1 MRRNHYWGNP
11 ENQAGAMNRYTV
23 VIRCKDEARWLP
35 DLRKGLELQ
44 SVRPTAIIFVDSG
57 STDGSIEL
65 AESFGWSLVKYPKN
79 ESFNYSKSLNIG
91 LDHCETEYALL
102 LSAHCLLAS
111 VHSVAILLSTAARHG
126 AAGVFGRQLPTSQS
140 HPIDVRDL
148 LTVFGRE
155 EIVYSQH
162 PFFHNAF
169 SLVRKD
175 IWLRHRFDEQINGIE
190 DRFWAKSVA
199 AEGHK
204 IVYEPSASVYHEHG
218 LNQSSCE
225 IRASRVVEAL
235 VHLHNDDGCLRSSPY
250 SVDRSKQEQF
260 IEYDSCAPFLD

>member
-1 MRRNHYWGNP
+1 M
-11 ENQAGAMNRYTV
+11 AMNKYTV
-23 VIRCKDEARWLP
+23 VIRCKNEARWLP
-35 DLRKGLELQ
+35 DCRKGLGLQ
-44 SVRPTAIIFVDSG
+44 SAGPTDVIFVDSG
-57 STDGSIEL
+57 STDGSKEL
-65 AESFGWSLVKYPKN
+65 AASFGWSLVKYPKN
-79 ESFNYSKSLNIG
+79 EAFNYSKALNIG
-91 LDHCETEYALL
+91 LEECETEYALL

-111 VHSVAILLSTAARHG
+111 VHSVSRLLSTASRQG

-155 EIVYSQH
+155 RIVYCQH

-169 SLVRKD
+169 SLIRKD

-190 DRFWAKSVA
+190 DRLWAKSVA

-204 IVYEPSASVYHEHG
+204 IIYEPSACVYHEHG

-235 VHLHNDDGCLRSSPY
+235 VHLHNDDGCLCSNPASFD
-250 SVDRSKQEQF
+250 VDTQEKF
-260 IEYDSCAPFLD
+260 IEYDSCLPFLG

>member
-1 MRRNHYWGNP
+1 
-11 ENQAGAMNRYTV
+11 MNKYTV
-23 VIRCKDEARWLP
+23 VIRCKDEARWLA
-35 DLRKGLELQ
+35 DCRKGLELQ
-44 SVRPTAIIFVDSG
+44 SAGSMGVIFVDSG

-79 ESFNYSKSLNIG
+79 EPFNYSKALNIG
-91 LDHCETEYALL
+91 LEQCETEYALL

-111 VHSVAILLSTAARHG
+111 VHSVSILLSTASRHG

-140 HPIDVRDL
+140 HPVDVRDL

-155 EIVYSQH
+155 KIVYSQH

-169 SLVRKD
+169 SIIRKD
-175 IWLRHRFDEQINGIE
+175 IWLRHRFDTQINGIE
-190 DRFWAKSVA
+190 DRIWAKSVV

-204 IVYEPSASVYHEHG
+204 IIYEPSACVYHEHG

-235 VHLHNDDGCLRSSPY
+235 GHLHNDDGWLRSNPS
-250 SVDRSKQEQF
+250 SFDRGRQEQS
-260 IEYDSCAPFLD
+260 IVYNSCAPFLR

>member
-1 MRRNHYWGNP
+1 MKK
-11 ENQAGAMNRYTV
+11 YTV
-23 VIRCKDEARWLP
+23 VIRCKDEARWLV
-35 DLRKGLELQ
+35 DCQKGLELQ
-44 SVRPTAIIFVDSG
+44 SARPTEIIFVDSG
-57 STDGSIEL
+57 STDGSLEL
-65 AESFGWSLVKYPKN
+65 AASFGWSLVKYPKN
-79 ESFNYSKSLNIG
+79 ELFNYSKSLNIG
-91 LDHCETEYALL
+91 LEQCETEYALL

-111 VHSVAILLSTAARHG
+111 VHSVSILLSTASRYG

-140 HPIDVRDL
+140 HPVDVRDL

-155 EIVYSQH
+155 QIIYSQQ

-169 SLVRKD
+169 SLIRKD

-204 IVYEPSASVYHEHG
+204 IIYEPSACVYHEHG
-218 LNQSSCE
+218 LNQSSCQ

-235 VHLHNDDGCLRSSPY
+235 VHLHNDDRHLRSNS
-250 SVDRSKQEQF
+250 SSFDGDKQEQF
-260 IEYDSCAPFLD
+260 IEYDSCSPFLG